1 MAGLVFGFSKGRT
14 LKSIPE
20 AGDSRSA
27 FSKYS
32 RSLGTLNDTR
42 GGDVIVSWKPDW
54 EDVVALIEDLRV
66 EIENFGDCKPEV
78 FTELVGGS
86 IAEDAFGLRGS
97 GGRYTTDELVE
108 PRTDGCR
115 GGLRL
120 ALRCGIGGGGLV
132 FWGCPTCD
140 EKFLLES
147 GVAGGEG
154 GHLGGNP

>member
-1 MAGLVFGFSKGRT
+1 M
-14 LKSIPE
+14 KSIPE

-27 FSKYS
+27 SSKYS
-32 RSLGTLNDTR
+32 RSRGTLNDTR
-42 GGDVIVSWKPDW
+42 RGDVVVSWKLEKDPDW
-54 EDVVALIEDLRV
+54 EAMVALIEDLRV
-66 EIENFGDCKPEV
+66 EMENLGDCKPEV

-108 PRTDGCR
+108 PSTDGCR

-132 FWGCPTCD
+132 FWGSSACN

-147 GVAGGEG
+147 GVAGGDG